1 MSSDDPIDPIELYQP
16 ANTGR
21 RPNPPLAPFR
31 ALTRYMRYLMILQRR
46 KNRRLK
52 NPKNQPPS
60 SKGPHEIDKR
70 V

>member
-1 MSSDDPIDPIELYQP
+1 LSSDDPIDPIESSQSYD
-16 ANTGR
+16 TGR

-31 ALTRYMRYLMILQRR
+31 ALTRTMRYWMILQRR

-52 NPKNQPPS
+52 NRKNQPPS
-60 SKGPHEIDKR
+60 SEGPREIDKL